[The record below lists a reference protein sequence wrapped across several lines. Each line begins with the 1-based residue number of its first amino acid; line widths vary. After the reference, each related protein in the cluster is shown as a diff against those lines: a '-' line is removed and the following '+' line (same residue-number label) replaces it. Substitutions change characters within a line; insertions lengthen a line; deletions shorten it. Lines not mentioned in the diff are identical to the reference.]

1 MKSTLIVLSS
11 ADVPG
16 PDEVGEHL
24 LHFTA
29 RGGGH
34 QGTQHRLVG
43 CIDVAL
49 VVLVISGAMNSGRT
63 ERGESLSSHFLISR
77 QFHVMSYMYM

>member
-16 PDEVGEHL
+16 PDEVGKHL

-29 RGGGH
+29 RAGGH
-34 QGTQHRLVG
+34 QGTRHRLVG